1 MNVLHA
7 TNNSIVLIE
16 SGDGT
21 ASLYLQD
28 SASGGNNSV
37 GVSAVGNDFRIM
49 ASSGGTERLR
59 VKGDSGNVGIGH
71 TSPTFPLHVVG
82 EGPTDYIA
90 MFDNSSATQD
100 SHGIVIRAG
109 DIDHADSATHYILF
123 EESDGDDVG
132 QLDSDSGNLALS
144 DTSDYR
150 LKENINLI
158 TGGLAKVN
166 ALKPSTFNYK
176 KYPNKV
182 HDGFIAHEVVDAGIG
197 YAVRG
202 DKDAVKDDGSV
213 NPQLLAITNL
223 IPQIVSA
230 IQELSAEI
238 TILKNG

>member
-1 MNVLHA
+1 MTINEA
-7 TNNSIVLIE
+7 
-16 SGDGT
+16 
-21 ASLYLQD
+21 
-28 SASGGNNSV
+28 
-37 GVSAVGNDFRIM
+37 
-49 ASSGGTERLR
+49 
-59 VKGDSGNVGIGH
+59 GNVGIGA
-71 TSPTFPLHVVG
+71 TGPGYPLEVVG
-82 EGPTDYIA
+82 TGSGGYVA
-90 MFDNSSATQD
+90 HFDNSNTAST
-100 SHGIVIRAG
+100 SHGIRISA
-109 DIDHADSATHYILF
+109 DDTDHADSDTHYILF
-123 EESDGDDVG
+123 EESDGGDVG
-132 QLDSDSGNLALS
+132 ELDSDGGALALS

-158 TGGLAKVN
+158 SGGLAKVN